1 MRASETVHWPPC
13 LVGCRTTTRRTT
25 GKGLKMKSFLQVRPL
40 FALAFGTLALGMT
53 ATAGAQDNGRE
64 RSDRNL
70 QQEDTE
76 SEPRERGER
85 RRQNVETR
93 QAEPSAPEVVPQ
105 AADPADAIPA
115 RAAAQED
122 WGQRRQTGRAP
133 GQLQQQSSY
142 DDDVANSRSAPSVEL
157 EMRRDAREQAIQ
169 AQDRRN
175 RDQAN
180 GRQGGW
186 RNTQPSQR
194 PQTDRDTRS
203 RPDPLTQSQ
212 PGDMTSAGPARQDEV
227 RGYPPVRGEDGRSDD
242 RRSDDRRW
250 DDPRQQQQRLSR
262 QQQERSI
269 REERQRA
276 DRYYQDQQ
284 RQHRQLADWRAR
296 ELQQQRRLNQHR
308 YQQQYYDR
316 LRRQQAQWLSVSYDY
331 YNDPFYY
338 TPASYRYSYGG
349 RWHETNRYG
358 ADLMQQAINY
368 GYQEGMRAGRADRE
382 DRWRNDYGNSY
393 AYQDGSYGYQGRYLG
408 RDQYAYYFRQGFERG
423 YQDGYRGQYRYG
435 QRRSDGTY
443 AVVATVLS
451 VILGLQLLR

>member
-1 MRASETVHWPPC
+1 MRASETVHSPPC
-13 LVGCRTTTRRTT
+13 LVGCSTTTRRTT
-25 GKGLKMKSFLQVRPL
+25 GKGLKMKSSLQFRPL
-40 FALAFGTLALGMT
+40 FALAFGTTLALGMT
-53 ATAGAQDNGRE
+53 ATAGAQDNGLE
-64 RSDRNL
+64 RNQ

-76 SEPRERGER
+76 SESRERGEG

-93 QAEPSAPEVVPQ
+93 QAEPSAPEVVSQ
-105 AADPADAIPA
+105 AADPADSIPT

-122 WGQRRQTGRAP
+122 WGQRRETGP
-133 GQLQQQSSY
+133 ETGQPQQPRPY
-142 DDDVANSRSAPSVEL
+142 DDDVASTRLAPAVEL
-157 EMRRDAREQAIQ
+157 EMRRDAREQAMQ
-169 AQDRRN
+169 AQDWRN
-175 RDQAN
+175 RDQDN
-180 GRQGGW
+180 TRQSSR
-186 RNTQPSQR
+186 RNSQLQQQPEM
-194 PQTDRDTRS
+194 DRDTRS

-212 PGDMTSAGPARQDEV
+212 PGDMTSAAPARQDEV
-227 RGYPPVRGEDGRSDD
+227 RGYPPVPGEDRRSENWRSDD
-242 RRSDDRRW
+242 SRW
-250 DDPRQQQQRLSR
+250 DGQREQQQRLSR
-262 QQQERSI
+262 EQQERSI

-276 DRYYQDQQ
+276 DRYYRDQH

-296 ELQQQRRLNQHR
+296 ELQQHRRLSQYR
-308 YQQQYYDR
+308 YQQQYHDR
-316 LRRQQAQWLSVSYDY
+316 LRRQQAQWLSVSYNY

-338 TPASYRYSYGG
+338 TPSSYRYSYGG
-349 RWHETNRYG
+349 RWYETNRYG